1 MCLETGM
8 EELTMLLLV
17 ACLVSGGAVM
27 ILRKVNPS
35 AFIFSLVMSVL
46 AIGAIASDQSLLEAE
61 GFELTL
67 CIVAPF
73 VVMIYSIW
81 GWLFGGDGK

>member
-1 MCLETGM
+1 M
-8 EELTMLLLV
+8 EELTILLLV
-17 ACLVSGGAVM
+17 ACLVSGGVVM
-27 ILRKVNPS
+27 TLRKVNPS
-35 AFIFSLVMSVL
+35 AFIFSLVVSVL
-46 AIGAIASDQSLLEAE
+46 AIGAVASDASLLEAE

-81 GWLFGGDGK
+81 GWLFGGDKK

>member
-1 MCLETGM
+1 M
-8 EELTMLLLV
+8 EDLTLLLFV
-17 ACLVSGGAVM
+17 GCLVSGGAVM

-35 AFIFSLVMSVL
+35 AYLFSLVMSVL
-46 AIGAIASDQSLLEAE
+46 SIGAIASDESLLAAE

-73 VVMIYSIW
+73 VLLIYSIW
-81 GWLFGGDGK
+81 GWLFGGDKK

>member
-1 MCLETGM
+1 MPIEKGM

-17 ACLVSGGAVM
+17 ACLVSGGVVM
-27 ILRKVNPS
+27 TMRKINPS
-35 AFIFSLVMSVL
+35 AYMLSLVLSVL
-46 AIGAIASDQSLLEAE
+46 AIGAIASDRSLLEAE

-81 GWLFGGDGK
+81 GWLFGGDKK